1 MGKLMFDFFLD
12 KETKARNTLRSGDY
26 PAAYKLLTQLAK
38 KGKPRAMSALGMMHA
53 NGHGV
58 PIDFHQ
64 ARKWFQKAADAGL
77 QEAQVFLGKI
87 YEQGDGVPVD
97 YQEAIYWY
105 ESAARDDHDL
115 NEYNYTNGD
124 PLAHYRLGRMYAL
137 GLGFEKNIDKAYELF
152 RKSALAGN
160 DKAQYHLAKSYA
172 DGLEVNQDYQEAAKW
187 YELAANQWNASAQN
201 NLGILYS
208 KGLGVIQDK
217 IQSHMW
223 FNLASGSGRDDAVFN
238 RNNLS
243 AEMSKSEIEEAQ
255 KLARERLKKRHNFA

>member
-1 MGKLMFDFFLD
+1 MFDLFLD
-12 KETKARNTLRSGDY
+12 KETKARNLLRSGDY
-26 PAAYKLLTQLAK
+26 PAAYKLLSQLAEK
-38 KGKPRAMSALGMMHA
+38 EKPRAMSALGLMYA

-64 ARKWFQKAADAGL
+64 ARKWFQKAAEVGL
-77 QEAQVFLGKI
+77 QEAQIFLGKI
-87 YEQGDGVPVD
+87 YEHGDGVPVD

-105 ESAARDDHDL
+105 ETAGRDYNNLH
-115 NEYNYTNGD
+115 EYNFRDGD

-160 DKAQYHLAKSYA
+160 DKAQYHLAKSYD
-172 DGLEVNQDYQEAAKW
+172 DGLEVNQDYKEAAKW

-201 NLGILYS
+201 NLGILYL

-223 FNLASGSGRDDAVFN
+223 FNLASSSGLEQAVVN
-238 RNNLS
+238 RNELS
-243 AEMSKSEIEEAQ
+243 AEMSKLEIEEAQ
-255 KLARERLKKRHNFA
+255 KLARERLNKRHNVA